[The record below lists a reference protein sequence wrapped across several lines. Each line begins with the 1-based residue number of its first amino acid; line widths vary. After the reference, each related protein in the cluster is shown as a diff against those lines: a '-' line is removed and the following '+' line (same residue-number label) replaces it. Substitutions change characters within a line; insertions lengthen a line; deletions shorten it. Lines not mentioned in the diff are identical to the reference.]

1 MLSRPTGPSS
11 GGDRTRM
18 GNRRGRRRHAATSV
32 RRSGSNFLGGRCK
45 SPCVAWGSNDAGL
58 PGKAYDQSTE
68 STHRFPVA
76 CEAPLL
82 AGLCL
87 AMGEPRTASQ
97 DELFARRLPLSC
109 EAPLGRD
116 RPQADLRVW
125 CRKLPTNPYRNLQV
139 NLRHART
146 LPKRARWLARR
157 CERSWQGEPGGIRV
171 ATPRASLK
179 VWVLRA
185 CCRNC
190 VTISEAAGP
199 ARPRCPPSPRCQR
212 HTRWP

>member
-116 RPQADLRVW
+116 RPVEDDRQWAALR
-125 CRKLPTNPYRNLQV
+125 Q
-139 NLRHART
+139 
-146 LPKRARWLARR
+146 
-157 CERSWQGEPGGIRV
+157 ERYGGM
-171 ATPRASLK
+171 RASRRYRCATR
-179 VWVLRA
+179 LRQILRRSPCKSSGRLA
-185 CCRNC
+185 HQL
-190 VTISEAAGP
+190 SS
-199 ARPRCPPSPRCQR
+199 CPMSQIPIDGGA
-212 HTRWP
+212 

>member
-116 RPQADLRVW
+116 RPRADIRESL
-125 CRKLPTNPYRNLQV
+125 
-139 NLRHART
+139 
-146 LPKRARWLARR
+146 LAD
-157 CERSWQGEPGGIRV
+157 S
-171 ATPRASLK
+171 
-179 VWVLRA
+179 
-185 CCRNC
+185 
-190 VTISEAAGP
+190 AA
-199 ARPRCPPSPRCQR
+199 PPSDRSQEPNSVRGMVLPCDSDPQVDTTFAGGHQCR
-212 HTRWP
+212 HFGSHVAMKAS